1 MTAPITTI
9 LAGTD
14 GSPAAQ
20 AALRWA
26 GDLSAACG
34 ATLHV
39 AYAWWPDQSEL
50 PPSLAEREKRRAE
63 TRLDGWCGPL
73 REAGVPYKA
82 LAVEGDPRRVLLEEA
97 ERLDTDLVVIGRRD
111 REGSLGLGLGPVT
124 HDLVHGA
131 HIPVAVVPAAT
142 PGFGTGPLMVGVD
155 GSETNL
161 VALLWAAGW
170 ATQLGRPLEAVHA
183 VDGRVGQTFG
193 PEGWPRPDLGPVHAE
208 LDRVRAEHGPIPL
221 VVVPDLPIPA
231 LNQVA
236 QRAHAEAV
244 VVGTQGQG
252 SLHGLRLGR
261 TPVHLLHHSSGPVV
275 VVPHLR

>member
-1 MTAPITTI
+1 MTAAITTI

-26 GDLSAACG
+26 ADLSAACG
-34 ATLHV
+34 ATVHV
-39 AYAWWPDQSEL
+39 AYAWSPEQSEL

-63 TRLDGWCGPL
+63 ARLDGWCGPL

-82 LAVEGDPRRVLLEEA
+82 VAVEGDPRSVLPEEA
-97 ERLDTDLVVIGRRD
+97 ERLDADLVVIGRRD
-111 REGSLGLGLGPVT
+111 REGPLGGLGSVT
-124 HDLVHGA
+124 HELVHGL
-131 HIPVAVVPAAT
+131 HTPVAVVPAAT
-142 PGFGTGPLMVGVD
+142 SRFGTGPLVVGVD
-155 GSETNL
+155 GSEANL

-183 VDGRVGQTFG
+183 VDGRMAQTFG
-193 PEGWPRPDLGPVHAE
+193 REGWPRPDLDAVETE
-208 LDRVRAEHGPIPL
+208 LDPVQAEHGPIPL
-221 VVVPDLPIPA
+221 VVVPDLPVPA

-236 QRAHAEAV
+236 QRENAEAV
-244 VVGTQGQG
+244 VVGTHGRN

-261 TPVHLLHHSSGPVV
+261 IPVELLHHSSGPVV